1 MATTS
6 SSPRYLSVYFIQKF
20 NFLFQV
26 MIAQSKSSG
35 SKLDFNDDTALNR
48 LFVVCP
54 RSYTEED
61 LRCKFEDFGDIEYVQ
76 IVRDHSTKEPKGF
89 GYVKFTKAS
98 TAAVALEN
106 CDKTLKAVMA
116 EPKSAK
122 IARNAAAAAAHMH
135 ASYIPNNPFLEQAN
149 YTNTHTQPVSVPA
162 PQMPAATPVP
172 SGMGMEYYGN
182 PNPTAQVV
190 ESITTSHT
198 PTRLFVIVATTITQ
212 DQLGRLFDIIPG
224 MEHCELKRNY
234 NTGESKGFAYVT
246 YNSVGSAIYAKEKL
260 HGFEY
265 PPGMKLVVKYAEDPP
280 SRPNTGN
287 SVPGQVR
294 TAGTPLS
301 QNNTPY
307 KLEGNSVYTTAAL
320 PAPAPLSDPNSEC
333 ASRLFLVCNP
343 APPPEAALK
352 DVFSRFGNLIDVYIM
367 KDRNFGYAKFSAK
380 ESAECAIEGLHGHE
394 VLGMRLK
401 VMHADPPKTEAS
413 RKRPRT

>member
-1 MATTS
+1 
-6 SSPRYLSVYFIQKF
+6 
-20 NFLFQV
+20 
-26 MIAQSKSSG
+26 MIAQSKASG
-35 SKLDFNDDTALNR
+35 SKLDFSDDTALNR

-54 RSYTEED
+54 KSYNEDD
-61 LRCKFEDFGDIEYVQ
+61 LRCKFQEFGDIDYVQ
-76 IVRDHSTKEPKGF
+76 IVRDHTTKDPKGF

-122 IARNAAAAAAHMH
+122 IARNAAAAAAVHMH
-135 ASYIPNNPFLEQAN
+135 ANFIPNNPFLEQSS
-149 YTNTHTQPVSVPA
+149 YTSNHSQPSSVAA
-162 PQMPAATPVP
+162 PQLPTSTSVAT
-172 SGMGMEYYGN
+172 GMGMEFYGN

-198 PTRLFVIVATTITQ
+198 PTRLFVIVATSINQ
-212 DQLGRLFDIIPG
+212 EQLGRLFDIIPG

-280 SRPNTGN
+280 SRPNSGN
-287 SVPGQVR
+287 SVPSQVR
-294 TAGTPLS
+294 NTGAQLT
-301 QNNTPY
+301 QNSTTV

-320 PAPAPLSDPNSEC
+320 PAPAPLADPNSEC

-367 KDRNFGYAKFSAK
+367 KDRNFGYAKFAAK

-401 VMHADPPKTEAS
+401 VMYADPPKTEAS